1 MSKIE
6 EMTVEQTDEVVG
18 GTSES
23 NTKRTTE
30 RGAQSM
36 DMNTNKTQYHVP
48 DYSSKRLE
56 I

>member
-23 NTKRTTE
+23 NTKRID
-30 RGAQSM
+30 RNAQSM
-36 DMNTNKTQYHVP
+36 DIDKNKTQYHVP